1 MLKKIL
7 LSVFTILFFVFPFF
21 MQAAENDEWI
31 VDTTNYE
38 KSRVIKVEEKFE
50 EEPIA
55 DVANAAGEVMILGY
69 QEVTVEI
76 LTGELSGQEV
86 SFENTISNNPLNIQ
100 VKQGEKIML
109 EIDKFLDGHYEY
121 SIMDYYR
128 VPVLIF
134 MFFLF
139 VAFLL
144 ILGGKLGLKTLFALL
159 ISVSLI
165 FFVLVPGVLKGYNP
179 LTLAV
184 GISIISTFLTLG
196 LIGGKSKKT
205 ISAIIGT
212 LSGIAI
218 AVILTSIFTKWANI
232 NGLCTEDSRV
242 FFTNHSFINPISLFL
257 AGILIGTLGAVMDA
271 AMSVASAVAAI
282 KKSKPEASFDELA
295 TVGLT
300 VGRDIMGTMANTL
313 ILAYVSVSLP
323 LLLLYYD
330 FGGSFFSFIN
340 FDFVADEIIR
350 SLAGSMGLIASIP
363 ITAFVSAYFETKK
376 NKK

>member
-7 LSVFTILFFVFPFF
+7 LSVFTILFFVFPSF

-38 KSRVIKVEEKFE
+38 KSIVIKVEEKFE
-50 EEPIA
+50 EEPVA
-55 DVANAAGEVMILGY
+55 DLANAAGEVMILGY

-218 AVILTSIFTKWANI
+218 AVILTIIFTKWANI

-242 FFTNHSFINPISLFL
+242 FFTNYSFINPISLFL

-282 KKSKPEASFDELA
+282 KKSKPDADFDELA

-330 FGGSFFSFIN
+330 FGGSFFGFIN

-376 NKK
+376 NNK

>member
-21 MQAAENDEWI
+21 LQAAENDEWI
-31 VDTTNYE
+31 LDNTHYE
-38 KSRVIKVEEKFE
+38 KSEVIKIEERFE
-50 EEPIA
+50 EELKH
-55 DVANAAGEVMILGY
+55 DVDNAAGEVVILGY
-69 QEVTVEI
+69 QEVTVKI
-76 LTGELSGQEV
+76 LNGELSGQEV
-86 SFENTISNNPLNIQ
+86 SFENTISNNPLDIQ
-100 VKQGEKIML
+100 VKQGDRIIL
-109 EIDKFLDGHYEY
+109 QIDKFLDGHYSY

-134 MFFLF
+134 MFILF
-139 VAFLL
+139 VLFLL
-144 ILGGKLGLKTLFALL
+144 VIGGRLGLKTLFALL
-159 ISVSLI
+159 ISISLI
-165 FFVLVPGVLKGYNP
+165 FYILIPGVLKGYNP
-179 LTLAV
+179 LLLATGV
-184 GISIISTFLTLG
+184 SIISTFLTLG
-196 LIGGKSKKT
+196 LIGGKTKKT
-205 ISAIIGT
+205 ISAILGT
-212 LSGIAI
+212 FSGIAI
-218 AVILTSIFTKWANI
+218 AVILTMIFTKWANI

-242 FFTNHSFINPISLFL
+242 FFTNHNFINPVSLFL

-282 KKSKPEASFDELA
+282 KKSKPDANFNELA
-295 TVGLT
+295 NVGLT

-363 ITAFVSAYFETKK
+363 ITAFVSAYFESKK
-376 NKK
+376 NKE